1 MEHIINMKNKTIGV
15 TGSSG
20 VLGNKFINKFKNN
33 SFIKC
38 TIDIQDRKKVFQW
51 IGDNQFDLLLHFAAI
66 VPINE
71 VNKDKLKAKSVN
83 YIGTK
88 NIVDCLISSN
98 IKWFFF
104 SSTSHVYESTKKK
117 IKETSKVSP
126 ISYYGKTKYLAEKYI
141 IKKLLN
147 TKTKYCIGR
156 IFSTSNNNQ
165 KQNYL
170 IPDLN
175 KKIKKVKK
183 LIKLNDLNHY
193 RDFISMNEISK
204 IIFCLYKKKF
214 KGVINIGRGNGV
226 LLKDIAILICKKFK
240 KECVFIDNKK
250 PTFLIANNYKLKRYY
265 QLKKDIELKDLIF

>member
-1 MEHIINMKNKTIGV
+1 MSLKFGLTGSTGSLGKNLILNNKKIKFICFKGDIRNKTKISSWIQKNK
-15 TGSSG
+15 
-20 VLGNKFINKFKNN
+20 
-33 SFIKC
+33 
-38 TIDIQDRKKVFQW
+38 
-51 IGDNQFDLLLHFAAI
+51 FDALIHLAAI
-66 VPINE
+66 VPIKV
-71 VNKDKLKAKSVN
+71 VNKDKKKAYDVN

-88 NIVDCLISSN
+88 NIVDCLITSK

-117 IKETSKVSP
+117 IKETSKVNP

-141 IKKLLN
+141 IKKLFKA
-147 TKTKYCIGR
+147 KTKYCIGR

-214 KGVINIGRGNGV
+214 KGVVNIGRGNGV

>member
-1 MEHIINMKNKTIGV
+1 MSLKFGL
-15 TGSSG
+15 TGSTGS
-20 VLGNKFINKFKNN
+20 LGKNLILNNRGIKFICFKGDIRNKIKISSWIQKNN
-33 SFIKC
+33 
-38 TIDIQDRKKVFQW
+38 
-51 IGDNQFDLLLHFAAI
+51 FDALIHLAAI
-66 VPINE
+66 VPIKV
-71 VNKDKLKAKSVN
+71 VNKNKKKAYNVN

-141 IKKLLN
+141 IKKLLH

-193 RDFISMNEISK
+193 RDFISMEDISEIIYLLLNK
-204 IIFCLYKKKF
+204 KYQGIINLGSGKPTF
-214 KGVINIGRGNGV
+214 
-226 LLKDIAILICKKFK
+226 LKDIAQKISQKFK
-240 KECVFIDNKK
+240 KKIYFDDNKNT
-250 PTFLIANNYKLKRYY
+250 TFLIANNN
-265 QLKKDIELKDLIF
+265 QLKKIYKKKLNKSLEKMIF